1 MSGSAPG
8 DDGAARTPAF
18 VAVDLGATSG
28 RVMLGVL
35 HGELSGCARGI
46 RRAESDNSRVE
57 LVETGRFPNGPVS
70 VPRAGSE
77 VADLR
82 WDVLGLWRGIV
93 DGLREAGRVAADR
106 GARVAGIGVD
116 SWAVDYGLLD
126 DDGALVGAPRSYRD
140 PRILGASDRVD
151 ARIPAAERY
160 AVNGLQHLPFETL
173 HQLVAGTG
181 DVSWARARGL
191 LLIPDLVTCWLT
203 GRQVAEVTNASTT
216 GLLDA
221 RTRQWSRDLLARLGD
236 EFDGLAGLG
245 DLLSELVE
253 PGTVVGPLAEPLAAE
268 TGLGAVPVIA
278 VASHDTAS
286 AVAAIPLG
294 VDRPGRAG
302 NAPGNPA
309 GPGRAAYVSS
319 GTWSLVGLELDEP
332 VLTEAS
338 RRANVT
344 NELGLDGTVRYLRNV
359 MGLWVLDECVR
370 EWRRGGDEV
379 DLGALLA
386 AAAEEPGGRCVVDVD
401 SDAFLAP
408 GDMPSRF
415 RDAAR
420 AAGQEVPETRPA
432 LVRAVLDSLAAAYA
446 RVVSIVSELA
456 GVEVTAVHVAGGGV
470 RNELLC
476 RLTAEATGLPVV
488 AGPVEAAALGNV
500 LVQARAVGALGT
512 GPDGGPPGLPAL
524 RAVVVRSTDLATYR
538 PAGES
543 TGAVR

>member
-1 MSGSAPG
+1 MSGTAPG
-8 DDGAARTPAF
+8 SDGDPRTPAF

-35 HGELSGCARGI
+35 HGPAGTP
-46 RRAESDNSRVE
+46 RVE

-70 VPRAGSE
+70 VPRAGGE
-77 VADLR
+77 AADLR

-173 HQLVAGTG
+173 HQLVAGT
-181 DVSWARARGL
+181 DDASWARARGL

-221 RTRQWSRDLLARLGD
+221 RSRQWSRDLLARLGD
-236 EFDGLAGLG
+236 EFGGLAGLG
-245 DLLSELVE
+245 DLLPELVE
-253 PGTVVGPLAEPLAAE
+253 PGTVVAPLAEPLAVE

-294 VDRPGRAG
+294 AATGDSAGSGRSG
-302 NAPGNPA
+302 DSG
-309 GPGRAAYVSS
+309 GVAAYVSS

-456 GVEVTAVHVAGGGV
+456 GVEVTVVHVAGGGV

-524 RAVVVRSTDLATYR
+524 RAVVVASTELATYH
-538 PAGES
+538 PAGER
-543 TGAVR
+543 TGAGR